1 MFLEAPAD
9 GLSSTLNSA
18 NVVALEIRSPRP
30 YPKLIIYIFFNNS
43 TMMYFQ
49 TILLVLASV
58 ASIAMAAPTPQSVPA
73 KDNSGGRVVL
83 DGAQCSPVQGRLVC
97 DDGTGN
103 TL

>member
-1 MFLEAPAD
+1 ML
-9 GLSSTLNSA
+9 
-18 NVVALEIRSPRP
+18 
-30 YPKLIIYIFFNNS
+30 K
-43 TMMYFQ
+43 FQ
-49 TILLVLASV
+49 AVFLVLASV
-58 ASIAMAAPTPQSVPA
+58 ASVVMAAPTPQSVPA

>member
-1 MFLEAPAD
+1 MFKIQA
-9 GLSSTLNSA
+9 
-18 NVVALEIRSPRP
+18 IF
-30 YPKLIIYIFFNNS
+30 LIF
-43 TMMYFQ
+43 
-49 TILLVLASV
+49 ASV
-58 ASIAMAAPTPQSVPA
+58 VSLAMAAPTPQSVPA